1 MDNLN
6 LISNFAEFKELKNID
21 KSTMIGVL
29 EDVFRHALQKQYE
42 TDENFD
48 VIINPEKGDLEIWRN
63 RTVVEDGAVEDPNAQ
78 IAVSEV
84 KAIDPTYEIGD
95 EYADEIK
102 LSSFG
107 RRAVLSLR
115 QNLASRILDLE
126 KASLYE
132 KYSEK
137 VGEIVTGE
145 VYQVWKKEVLI
156 LDDEENELILPK
168 AEQIPNDFYRK
179 GDTIKAIVKS
189 VEMNNNQPRI
199 ILSRTANQFLERLF
213 EQEVPEIFDGLIT
226 IKKIVRIPGERA
238 KVAVESY
245 DERIDPVGAC
255 VGMKGSRIY
264 SIVKELRNEN
274 IDVVN
279 YTANPSLM
287 IQRALN
293 PAKISSITIDEEKMT
308 ASVYLKPDQVS
319 LAIGKGGLNIRSQP
333 IQVNLDTFE
342 ARNSV
347 MPTTATLIR
356 QQAQA
361 GVQGAYQAT
370 AVLAQKGRMMMEAR
384 IDQDVIPKLA
394 RQQTTG
400 DPVNLNIQFL
410 PSVGPDISWDGGE
423 MSIRYE
429 MDKLNFDWRMEQMS
443 FTFVPGDIEFT
454 MTQRPDVI
462 IKYVGGPL
470 YVPPSSDPDYEPV
483 DVNA

>member
-189 VEMNNNQPRI
+189 VE
-199 ILSRTANQFLERLF
+199 RLF

-319 LAIGKGGLNIRSQP
+319 LAIGKGGLNIRLSKMLTGYDIDVYREVEEEDVALTEFADEIDGWIIDALKSVGCDSAKSVLELP
-333 IQVNLDTFE
+333 VEEIA
-342 ARNSV
+342 AR
-347 MPTTATLIR
+347 ADLELE
-356 QQAQA
+356 QAQKVVA
-361 GVQGAYQAT
+361 ILKA
-370 AVLAQKGRMMMEAR
+370 
-384 IDQDVIPKLA
+384 
-394 RQQTTG
+394 
-400 DPVNLNIQFL
+400 
-410 PSVGPDISWDGGE
+410 
-423 MSIRYE
+423 
-429 MDKLNFDWRMEQMS
+429 
-443 FTFVPGDIEFT
+443 EF
-454 MTQRPDVI
+454 
-462 IKYVGGPL
+462 
-470 YVPPSSDPDYEPV
+470 EE
-483 DVNA
+483 